1 MTQVTAEMLRRGRD
15 LRDADA
21 ELRSEEDGLIF
32 METSK
37 REEPII
43 VYSMA
48 DGEPIPMPP
57 KIARMAMMK
66 RYKGGGYLFTDKK
79 DEAPAYRM
87 GTVKCFL
94 HPESNE
100 RAAGLLEAAGISQF
114 TCLSAQHPSKYAMQ
128 EIAKSKHKKQWEA
141 LQAYIKEQ
149 ERLEERAERRQQL
162 DATLALA
169 GQAAKKGKR
178 EE

>member
-79 DEAPAYRM
+79 DEAPSYKM
-87 GTVKCFL
+87 GSV
-94 HPESNE
+94 PSNFSSPS
-100 RAAGLLEAAGISQF
+100 LL
-114 TCLSAQHPSKYAMQ
+114 
-128 EIAKSKHKKQWEA
+128 
-141 LQAYIKEQ
+141 
-149 ERLEERAERRQQL
+149 
-162 DATLALA
+162 
-169 GQAAKKGKR
+169 
-178 EE
+178 